1 MAWLSKYH
9 AVIVCDEKIVR
20 IPYAVEV
27 LIVRGD
33 RSDVISDSR
42 LNIISCNKTYKYLQ
56 KGCHVFL
63 ACITENKTK
72 KKSGEKRVGKLPT
85 VRDFLEVFPEGLPGL
100 PPTRQVKFKID
111 LVPGATP
118 IAWTPYRLA
127 SSEMQELT
135 NKLHELSDKGI
146 IRLISLLWGAL
157 SLFVKK
163 KDGSFSMCIDYR
175 ESE

>member
-1 MAWLSKYH
+1 MDWLSNYH

-20 IPYAVEV
+20 IPYGDEL
-27 LIVRGD
+27 LIVWGD
-33 RSDVISDSR
+33 GSD
-42 LNIISCNKTYKYLQ
+42 

-63 ACITENKTK
+63 ARITENKTE

-85 VRDFLEVFPEGLPGL
+85 MRDFLEVFSEGLPGL
-100 PPTRQVKFKID
+100 PPTQQVKFKIN

-127 SSEMQELT
+127 LSEMQELT
-135 NKLHELSDKGI
+135 CKLHELSEKGL
-146 IRLISLLWGAL
+146 IRLISLLWGAS

-163 KDGSFSMCIDYR
+163 KDGSFCICIDYR